1 MVKSTDPALSTNR
14 TVGHG
19 HAPKIQ
25 EHELQKTIK
34 NFSLVACLVQALVQA
49 AAQVDVAQ
57 GAGKVR
63 SDDRLAIT
71 LEGHR
76 LLVVP
81 DATQQDYTLSTLDC
95 FKQSKFLTKK
105 TKTKKKQKKTKDEC
119 NA

>member
-1 MVKSTDPALSTNR
+1 MHLKYKSISC
-14 TVGHG
+14 
-19 HAPKIQ
+19 K
-25 EHELQKTIK
+25 ETIK

-57 GAGKVR
+57 GAGEVR

-105 TKTKKKQKKTKDEC
+105 TKTKKKQKKNKR
-119 NA
+119 

>member
-1 MVKSTDPALSTNR
+1 M
-14 TVGHG
+14 
-19 HAPKIQ
+19 
-25 EHELQKTIK
+25 
-34 NFSLVACLVQALVQA
+34 QALVQA

-57 GAGKVR
+57 GAGEVR

-76 LLVVP
+76 LLIVP

-105 TKTKKKQKKTKDEC
+105 TKTKKKQTK
-119 NA
+119 NKR